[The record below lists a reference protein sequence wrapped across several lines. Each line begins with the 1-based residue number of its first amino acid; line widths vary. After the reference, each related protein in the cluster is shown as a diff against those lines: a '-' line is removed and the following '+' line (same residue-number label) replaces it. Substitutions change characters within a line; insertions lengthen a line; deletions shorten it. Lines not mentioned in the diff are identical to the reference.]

1 MQNLRKSRRNKCSSW
16 WYIEL
21 VINCHISYVDIW
33 KKFEVWLSD
42 QATRAEFDQ
51 FIGFIHYFSNFNRVK
66 ISKKKKESKMGS
78 KATSKLSPTCAGES
92 WWLRKHQVIKWC
104 RSGLFS
110 RRNWN
115 WSHLW
120 AWGWVHNEVNCSSLG
135 GNRTMK
141 SVPCQRAMI
150 DTFAFTGTWWP
161 MPWPIQFNPC
171 QVSCYLGNVS
181 TKVSAIVYWTRRQ
194 VLNYEFHVKMQFTT

>member
-1 MQNLRKSRRNKCSSW
+1 MVTAIYTSWGYNHSKKWKREKKIERARCRIWERAGEINAQHGDTWNSWQTAISATLISGKNLKCDSLTKLL
-16 WYIEL
+16 EL
-21 VINCHISYVDIW
+21 NS
-33 KKFEVWLSD
+33 
-42 QATRAEFDQ
+42 DQ

-66 ISKKKKESKMGS
+66 ISKKKESKMGS
-78 KATSKLSPTCAGES
+78 KATSKLSPTCAGDS

-135 GNRTMK
+135 GNRTLK

-161 MPWPIQFNPC
+161 MPWPI
-171 QVSCYLGNVS
+171 
-181 TKVSAIVYWTRRQ
+181 
-194 VLNYEFHVKMQFTT
+194 